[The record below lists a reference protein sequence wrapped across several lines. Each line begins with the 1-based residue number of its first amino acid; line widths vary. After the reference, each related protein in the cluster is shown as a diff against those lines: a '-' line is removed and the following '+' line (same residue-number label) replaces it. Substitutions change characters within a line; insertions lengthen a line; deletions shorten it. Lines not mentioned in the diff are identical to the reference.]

1 MEQIRVNL
9 TLEKE
14 VWQAFD
20 RIVPQRKKSKVI
32 NELLKKEMKNIK
44 REKEQ
49 ETLAKAFEEAS
60 MDRQR
65 LASVREWE
73 PLDKEGWD

>member
-1 MEQIRVNL
+1 VEQIRVNL

>member
-1 MEQIRVNL
+1 MGQVRVNL

-14 VWQAFD
+14 VWQDFNS
-20 RIVPQRKKSKVI
+20 IVPQRKKSKVI
-32 NELLKKEMKNIK
+32 NELLKNEMKNIK
-44 REKEQ
+44 REREQ

-60 MDRQR
+60 VDRQR